1 MTVLVAEGDSEP
13 GPGVLVVETD
23 LVIETELVLETPEV
37 GSGEGV

>member
-1 MTVLVAEGDSEP
+1 MTVLVAEGVWEP
-13 GPGVLVVETD
+13 GPGVLDAETE